1 MSSQSANTASNLALE
16 DRIIYGFGP
25 DHRMPH
31 SCPSCLGTPRLVNDC
46 HACDGTG
53 LVWDTSSD
61 SIYQGEEK
69 QHSSPGGSS
78 PESSSLSSYDRQD

>member
-1 MSSQSANTASNLALE
+1 MSSQLASTVSNSSLE

-25 DHRMPH
+25 DHRMPY

-53 LVWDTSSD
+53 LAWDTNSD

-69 QHSSPGGSS
+69 RQTSSGGSS
-78 PESSSLSSYDRQD
+78 PESSSLSSYNQQG